1 MKVDLKSFFFFFTSE
16 FFKTL
21 IHMWLSKKR
30 VWCVRITLYYCPSC
44 LKVLWEDPGFLLH
57 WPGFGGGRK
66 EQKWTCAIYEQK
78 FDVSCVSTM
87 SFSSII
93 SQHVPDRNC
102 SLSLSL
108 WMKTWLQLTVMSW
121 HEENLLPFFV
131 NDTDFGGFLQQC

>member
-1 MKVDLKSFFFFFTSE
+1 MKVDFKVFFFFFYFRILQNINTHVTIKE
-16 FFKTL
+16 EGLMCKNYTVL
-21 IHMWLSKKR
+21 LSQ
-30 VWCVRITLYYCPSC
+30 L
-44 LKVLWEDPGFLLH
+44 LKSPLRGSWFLLH

-121 HEENLLPFFV
+121 HEENLLPF
-131 NDTDFGGFLQQC
+131 L